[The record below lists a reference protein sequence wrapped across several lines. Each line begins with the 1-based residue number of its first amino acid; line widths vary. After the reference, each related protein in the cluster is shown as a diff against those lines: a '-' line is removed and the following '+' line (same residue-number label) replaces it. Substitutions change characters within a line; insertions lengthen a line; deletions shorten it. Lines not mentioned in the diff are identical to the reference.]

1 MKIATFD
8 LSCLYANV
16 FVRVMALIG
25 SSPSFYAAARAVKK
39 ENHHPVCL
47 YLLAAQFF

>member
-8 LSCLYANV
+8 LSLLVCECVCTRNG
-16 FVRVMALIG
+16 LIG